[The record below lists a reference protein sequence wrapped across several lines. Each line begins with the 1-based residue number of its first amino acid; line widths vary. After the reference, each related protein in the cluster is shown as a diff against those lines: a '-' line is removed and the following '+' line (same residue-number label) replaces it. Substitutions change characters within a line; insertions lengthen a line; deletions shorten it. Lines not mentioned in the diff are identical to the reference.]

1 MSWRNNKL
9 IPLAV
14 LAGAVVWWSCDDGR
28 DTAVAPQPE
37 VEAVT
42 PQFTVLPSGGGSGAI
57 FTTTPDG
64 GIVNENVHYEGR
76 QEVYL
81 DGGPPPNAPAK
92 AAGLDEGFYVF
103 QITDPPGKKL
113 LSRDPARC
121 RIVHVNAAGVIDEL
135 MAPTDDSRTDPD
147 GNTVVFYTGATTD
160 NWEDGRNG
168 FNEEPCHVQEGP
180 DGTAG
185 TYAPTPDIT
194 GVGRHDTNTDL
205 DHGDDAGAIV
215 AQMMPYGL
223 TPNPGGVYKAWMTP
237 IQAYVNE
244 KGADLN
250 DVPTQLPRGKQ
261 KPHPCGDFCA
271 AADPGFV
278 PSHRYTKTDNFKV
291 TERFPAE
298 IKVRKFHDL
307 DGDGKWDDGEP
318 EIGVDQFVLETGAI
332 DPAGGGWPY
341 DWTEPLDGGTKTTK
355 KYTPGFH
362 IAGFDGTYTAEE
374 YHLDGW
380 IQTAAYLDGD
390 PSTGEGFV
398 YDGSGP
404 AKAVSV
410 SVSTAV
416 PGVVH
421 EIVFG
426 NFQPVDVT
434 ACKFEDMDGD
444 GGKDAVIEGWEVY
457 LTIDDEI
464 VDTQAT
470 GADGCYTWTDL
481 GPLPAG
487 SYYDV
492 KEETPDGWT
501 PTGAY
506 DNDGVFHAGWTEV
519 DFESP
524 PQSGASYKGEF
535 TNFENVEVTA
545 CKYEDMD
552 GDGGKDAAIE
562 GWEVYLTIDD
572 AIVDTQVTGENGCY
586 TWTDLGPLPNGSYYD
601 VAEETPEGWT
611 PTSPT
616 QVDFESPPQSGA
628 SYRGDFTNFKNVD
641 VTACKVKDADGLAST
656 TGDRTP
662 KGGWPVYL
670 TKNGVVQDTKNT
682 DDVTGCY
689 TWTDLPPLPAGEYYD
704 VGEEAQEGWIA
715 LGPTYHEFESPPQS
729 GASYTFTF
737 VNTPTQG
744 CTPGFWQGG
753 SDGGQ
758 AGGQWLWNEVNDP
771 TWGLSGGEGT
781 NPFIWTTLFNDFFTA
796 HANLDGLTMMDLVN
810 TGGTSDDVRKAAR
823 SLVAAYLNASWGV
836 AYAYTTAELVG
847 KWNDAVATGEFLA
860 LHIDLDGANNAPG
873 GCPIDA
879 SGY

>member
-1 MSWRNNKL
+1 MSWRRNKF

-14 LAGAVVWWSCDDGR
+14 LAGAVFWWSCDDGR
-28 DTAVAPQPE
+28 DTLTSPQPE
-37 VEAVT
+37 LDGVT
-42 PQFTVLPSGGGSGAI
+42 PQFVVLPSGGGSGAI

-92 AAGLDEGFYVF
+92 AAGLDEGFHVF
-103 QITDPPGKKL
+103 QITDPPGKML

-121 RIVHVNAAGVIDEL
+121 RIVHVNAAGVIDQL
-135 MAPTDDSRTDPD
+135 MAPTDDILTDPD
-147 GNTVVFYTGATTD
+147 GLTVFDYTGAETD
-160 NWEDGRNG
+160 NWEDPGNG
-168 FNEEPCHVQEGP
+168 NIQYDEEPCHVQEDP
-180 DGTAG
+180 DGIAG
-185 TYAPTPDIT
+185 TFAPTPDIT

-205 DHGDDAGAIV
+205 DHGGDAGAIV

-250 DVPTQLPRGKQ
+250 DVPTQLSPGKQ

-291 TERFPAE
+291 TEKFPAE
-298 IKVRKFHDL
+298 IRVRKFNDL
-307 DGDGKWDDGEP
+307 DGDGIWDDGEP
-318 EIGVDQFVLETGAI
+318 EIGVDQFVFEDGSI
-332 DPAGGGWPY
+332 NPAGGGWPY
-341 DWTEPLDGGTKTTK
+341 DWTEPLDGSTKTTK
-355 KYTPGFH
+355 KFTPGFH
-362 IAGFDGTYTAEE
+362 VAGFDGTYTAEE
-374 YHLDGW
+374 YHLPGW
-380 IQTAAYLDGD
+380 TQTAAYLDGD
-390 PSTGEGFV
+390 PSSETRDGFV
-398 YDGSGP
+398 YDGTGP

-410 SVSTAV
+410 PVSTAV

-426 NFQPVDVT
+426 NFKNVDVE
-434 ACKFEDMDGD
+434 ACKYVDKTGD
-444 GGKDAVIEGWEVY
+444 GLTADDYPYTDGWTVKLTKNDNVI
-457 LTIDDEI
+457 
-464 VDTQAT
+464 DTRLT
-470 GADGCYTWTDL
+470 GANGCYKWTDL
-481 GPLPAG
+481 GPVPGGKYDVHEAEKSGWKATSPTSYDFSPIVSGG
-487 SYYDV
+487 SY
-492 KEETPDGWT
+492 TFT
-501 PTGAY
+501 
-506 DNDGVFHAGWTEV
+506 
-519 DFESP
+519 
-524 PQSGASYKGEF
+524 F
-535 TNFENVEVTA
+535 TNFELVDVEA
-545 CKYEDMD
+545 CKYVDVTGNGLTADDYPYTD
-552 GDGGKDAAIE
+552 GWTVK
-562 GWEVYLTIDD
+562 LTKNDNVID
-572 AIVDTQVTGENGCY
+572 TRLTGENGCY
-586 TWTDLGPLPNGSYYD
+586 KWEDLDPVPGGKYD
-601 VAEETPEGWT
+601 VHEAEMSGWT
-611 PTSPT
+611 ATNGTSH
-616 QVDFESPPQSGA
+616 DFSPIESGQS
-628 SYRGDFTNFKNVD
+628 YTFTFTNFENVD

-656 TGDRTP
+656 TDDRTP

-682 DDVTGCY
+682 DEVTGCY

-715 LGPTYHEFESPPQS
+715 LGPTYYEFESPPQS

-737 VNTPTQG
+737 TNTPTQG

-758 AGGQWLWNEVNDP
+758 AGGQWLWNDVNDP
-771 TWGLSGGEGT
+771 QWGLSGGEGT
-781 NPFIWTTLFNDFFTA
+781 NPFIWTTAFNSFFTP
-796 HANLDGLTMMDLVN
+796 HANLAGLTMMDLVN

-836 AYAYTTAELVG
+836 AYAYTTTELHTM
-847 KWNDAVATGEFLA
+847 WNAAVVSGEFLA

-873 GCPIDA
+873 GCPISA
-879 SGY
+879 SGF